1 MTEVPARVA
10 LTTELRVISIIACR
24 EVRDTLRDW
33 RLVTPILLLTLFFP
47 LLMSGTVQA
56 VLDFV
61 TRYGATVLAW
71 RLVPFLLMI
80 VGFFPISFSLVIA
93 LETFVGEK
101 ERNSLE
107 PLLAVPVS
115 DRQLYLGKTLA
126 ATILPLMA
134 SYAGIAFYLLGLKLT
149 HEHSPPASLLAQ
161 IVALTT
167 VQALV
172 MVAGAVVIS
181 SHTTSVRAANLLA
194 SFIIIPMAILVQA
207 ESVIMFWGQYDALW
221 WIALGLLVVDV
232 LLVRAG
238 LRLFNREIILSRGMD
253 RISLPRMWA
262 GVKNHFVQPSF
273 AGGRPFSLWRVY
285 RVDLPTL
292 LRQQWPAIAFV
303 CVTFVMA
310 VLAGIYLAQIYQLP
324 PEIYDLS
331 HIPAD
336 AFEDLAEFD
345 FLPPLTTWGIFWNNA
360 RVLLLAVGAGLI
372 SFGVLAALLLML
384 PIAIIGYVGA
394 GIVMAGQ
401 NLWIFLLAF
410 ILPHGII
417 ELPAAIL
424 ATSAA
429 VTVGVGVIAC
439 PEEGSG
445 RSRVLEALADFA
457 KLFFFLVLPMLLLA
471 AFLEANITPHVVLW
485 FYGG

>member
-1 MTEVPARVA
+1 MMELPARVA
-10 LTTELRVISIIACR
+10 LITELRMISIIVRR

-33 RLVTPILLLTLFFP
+33 RLVIPILLLTLFFP
-47 LLMSGTVQA
+47 LLMSGAAQVA
-56 VLDFV
+56 LDFV
-61 TRYGATVLAW
+61 ERYGASILAW
-71 RLVPFLLMI
+71 RMVPFLLMI
-80 VGFFPISFSLVIA
+80 VGFFPISFSLIIA

-107 PLLAVPVS
+107 PLLAMPIS
-115 DRQLYLGKTLA
+115 DRQLYLGKMLA
-126 ATILPLMA
+126 ATIPPLLA
-134 SYAGIAFYLLGLKLT
+134 SYIGIVIYLMGLRLFQ
-149 HEHSPPASLLAQ
+149 EYLPPAGLLIQ
-161 IVALTT
+161 IVLLTT
-167 VQALV
+167 VQALI
-172 MVAGAVVIS
+172 MVAGAVVVS

-194 SFIIIPMAILVQA
+194 SFIIVPMAILVQV

-221 WIALGLLVVDV
+221 WIALGLVVIDI

-253 RISLPRMWA
+253 RVSLPRMWA
-262 GVKNHFVQPSF
+262 GFKNYFLQPSF

-285 RVDLPTL
+285 RIDLPIL
-292 LRQQWPAIAFV
+292 LRQQWLAIAFV
-303 CVTFVMA
+303 CATFVMA
-310 VLAGIYLAQIYQLP
+310 VLAGVYLAHVYQLP
-324 PEIYDLS
+324 SGIYDLS

-336 AFEDLAEFD
+336 AFEDLAGFD

-360 RVLLLAVGAGLI
+360 RSLLLAAGASLI

-401 NLWIFLLAF
+401 NLWTFLLAF

-424 ATSAA
+424 ATAAA
-429 VTVGVGVIAC
+429 VTVGVGVIARQ
-439 PEEGSG
+439 EEGSG
-445 RSRVLEALADFA
+445 GSRVLEALADFA

-471 AFLEANITPHVVLW
+471 AFLEANITPRVVLW